1 MWHVGFRV
9 PKTFK
14 IFCLV
19 FVTFHDMRK
28 GGAVFANLL
37 PSTMDET
44 HPSART
50 THNNFDMIQVGTNLL
65 WILSSWERHGSCF
78 VLGQPAAHDGTL
90 FRSRPTT
97 RPRGARYVWTSIYA
111 VGTNYSLLSTGIHH
125 LSEVHELFPMSHSGW
140 AKKIWKGFF
149 IKIICVANLTS
160 SNPMPTKAT
169 RDLAVCLP
177 APRSLDCA
185 GGADVVWETLCRTNV
200 GSFSNLE
207 M

>member
-1 MWHVGFRV
+1 
-9 PKTFK
+9 
-14 IFCLV
+14 V
-19 FVTFHDMRK
+19 FVPFHDMKK

-44 HPSART
+44 HPSAKK
-50 THNNFDMIQVGTNLL
+50 THDNFDMIQVGTNLL
-65 WILSSWERHGSCF
+65 WILSSGERHGSCF
-78 VLGQPAAHDGTL
+78 VLGQPAAHDSTL

-97 RPRGARYVWTSIYA
+97 RPRGARYVWTSIHA
-111 VGTNYSLLSTGIHH
+111 VGTNYSLLSTRIHH
-125 LSEVHELFPMSHSGW
+125 LFEVHELFPMSQSGW
-140 AKKIWKGFF
+140 AKKKYGKVFF

-160 SNPMPTKAT
+160 TNPMPTKAT

-185 GGADVVWETLCRTNV
+185 GGADVVCETTCRTNV